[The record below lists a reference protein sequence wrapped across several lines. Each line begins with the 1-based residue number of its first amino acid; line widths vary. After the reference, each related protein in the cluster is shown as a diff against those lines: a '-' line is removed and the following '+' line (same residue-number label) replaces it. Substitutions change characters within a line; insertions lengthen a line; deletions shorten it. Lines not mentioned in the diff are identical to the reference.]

1 MVSRPALLAA
11 ALALAA
17 CAAPPPPGPARE
29 DSAALAVSIR
39 TVRPNEASRRHATA
53 VLFVRVEGDGDPIRA
68 EPVIDSNHE
77 SGGLVYL
84 LDAEPGT
91 YAAVASTEK
100 HDGRTYLNYFP
111 AELIRK
117 TLTKVEAGGFAY
129 MGTVDLDVIR
139 IGGSHDAAQRHFEA
153 LLAPRYRSKSVAYR
167 IFDRSRFFL
176 GKKFAYRRDDPAREA
191 KAREHLAAGG
201 WSLK

>member
-1 MVSRPALLAA
+1 MALLYLGAA
-11 ALALAA
+11 WLVMQVVDVI
-17 CAAPPPPGPARE
+17 E
-29 DSAALAVSIR
+29 DPLRLPDWV
-39 TVRPNEASRRHATA
+39 
-53 VLFVRVEGDGDPIRA
+53 G
-68 EPVIDSNHE
+68 
-77 SGGLVYL
+77 
-84 LDAEPGT
+84 GT

-129 MGTVDLDVIR
+129 MGTADLDVIR
-139 IGGSHDAAQRHFEA
+139 IGGSRDAAQRHFEA

-176 GKKFAYRRDDPAREA
+176 GKEFAYRRDDPDREA
-191 KAREHLAAGG
+191 KAREHLASGD
-201 WSLK
+201 WKLK